1 MIHMKKLRIIL
12 VTIMFIIGMMSI
24 VSCKSI
30 EYVPVETVRIDTL
43 KQVETVHDSV
53 YVSDSTWQEVDK
65 TGDTIKI
72 TKVKTQTKY
81 KYINKTDTVVHIKYV
96 EKPVVVEKQK
106 ELTAKE
112 KAYIKLGKSIWW
124 ILSGIIATLGLFF
137 IWKKKALIISLFKKL
152 II

>member
-1 MIHMKKLRIIL
+1 MKKLRIIL

-24 VSCKSI
+24 VSCKST

-112 KAYIKLGKSIWW
+112 KVYIKIGKSIWW

-137 IWKKKALIISLFKKL
+137 IWKKKALIIGLIKRL

>member
-1 MIHMKKLRIIL
+1 MKTLRIIL

-24 VSCKSI
+24 VSCKST

-53 YVSDSTWQEVDK
+53 YVRDSTWQEVDK

-81 KYINKTDTVVHIKYV
+81 KYINKTDTVEHIKYV

-124 ILSGIIATLGLFF
+124 ILSGIIATLSLFF
-137 IWKKKALIISLFKKL
+137 IWKKKALIIGLIKRL

>member
-1 MIHMKKLRIIL
+1 MKKLRIIL

>member
-124 ILSGIIATLGLFF
+124 ILSGIIATLGLF
-137 IWKKKALIISLFKKL
+137 IVWKKKALIIGLIKRL

>member
-1 MIHMKKLRIIL
+1 MKKLRIIL

-43 KQVETVHDSV
+43 KQVEIVHDSTFV
-53 YVSDSTWQEVDK
+53 KDSTWQEVDK

-72 TKVKTQTKY
+72 TKVKTQTKV
-81 KYINKTDTVVHIKYV
+81 KYVNKTDTVVHIKYV

-124 ILSGIIATLGLFF
+124 ILSGIIATLGLLF